1 TAPTTTASGSR
12 LSAASLTGQL
22 ARLRPRPSAAL
33 ATGLTLLGALI
44 VFALVAPVFGSPTRI
59 YANGISA
66 KGLPLGIGASGHIL
80 GTDGI
85 GRDML
90 ARLAA
95 GGRTTLEFTFIAN
108 VTSIGLGVIVGVI
121 AGFLR
126 GVVEHVLMRITEIFL
141 SVPTVISGLALASV
155 IGEGVLGIV
164 VVITALYW
172 AWTSRVVFG
181 EVLALRKRPFVEAAV
196 AQGVPSFTIMRRH
209 ILPHLLS
216 LLLVI
221 WALNGAAVVAIGAGL
236 SYLGAGIQP
245 PTAEWG
251 EMLSAGQNALEYMPH
266 EVLEPLV
273 CIVLTVLAFVLIADG
288 ITRRGSVARR
298 RSWLDI

>member
-1 TAPTTTASGSR
+1 MF
-12 LSAASLTGQL
+12 
-22 ARLRPRPSAAL
+22 
-33 ATGLTLLGALI
+33 ALI
-44 VFALVAPVFGSPTRI
+44 APVFGSPDRI

-66 KGLPLGIGASGHIL
+66 KGLPLPFGSAGHIF

-90 ARLAA
+90 ARLAW

-108 VTSIGLGVIVGVI
+108 VTSIGLGAIVGIV

-126 GVVEHVLMRITEIFL
+126 GAVEHVLMRITEIFL

-155 IGEGVLGIV
+155 IGEGIAGIV
-164 VVITALYW
+164 VVVTALYW
-172 AWTSRVVFG
+172 AWTARVVFG
-181 EVLALRKRPFVEAAV
+181 EVLALRRRPFVEAAV
-196 AQGVPSFTIMRRH
+196 AQGVSSATIMRRH
-209 ILPHLLS
+209 ILPHLSS

-251 EMLSAGQNALEYMPH
+251 DMVNSGQNALEYMPH
-266 EVLEPLV
+266 EVVEPLV
-273 CIVLTVLAFVLIADG
+273 CIILTVLAFVLVGDG
-288 ITRRGSVARR
+288 IARRGSVSLR